1 MHHKQQ
7 AQQPEQHATINAN
20 ANINNILTLSHNHQ
34 HVKHAVNLNETN
46 YYGQQYGGDN
56 IQNIPIDFQPL
67 NGYNINNNNHFN
79 QHGYDLMTK
88 DNMLYSVQTTPGTT
102 TAVAT
107 MTMAPL
113 HSLNGMHGLLN
124 GNGQRGNNGS
134 GDEAPPTYILLQN
147 VNNYGAIA
155 NVPMRIGTDLLILNP
170 NDGTQIKNG
179 EHLLHQINGGGCG
192 DDANGAVQ
200 SPVDLKCNDENSG
213 SGGSDDSP
221 MNEAHADEKA
231 PDHHA
236 RRPMNAFLIFCK
248 RHRGIVRQKYPNLEN
263 R

>member
-1 MHHKQQ
+1 MHQPQQ
-7 AQQPEQHATINAN
+7 QHEQQLHAVTAT
-20 ANINNILTLSHNHQ
+20 ANISNILTHNQ
-34 HVKHAVNLNETN
+34 HYVKHVNQMESN
-46 YYGQQYGGDN
+46 YYGQPYSGDN
-56 IQNIPIDFQPL
+56 IQNIPMDFQPL
-67 NGYNINNNNHFN
+67 NGYNINNNNHLN
-79 QHGYDLMTK
+79 QYGYEYITK
-88 DNMLYSVQTTPGTT
+88 DNMLYGVQTTPSITT

-113 HSLNGMHGLLN
+113 NGMNGVHGLLN
-124 GNGQRGNNGS
+124 GNRLYNNSNGS
-134 GDEAPPTYILLQN
+134 GDETPPTYILLQN
-147 VNNYGAIA
+147 VNNYGSNNA

-179 EHLLHQINGGGCG
+179 EHLLHHINGGG
-192 DDANGAVQ
+192 GAVCANNSPVH

-213 SGGSDDSP
+213 SGGSYDSP
-221 MNEAHADEKA
+221 MNEHQVDEKA

-248 RHRGIVRQKYPNLEN
+248 RHRAIVREKYPNLEN